1 MVRLFWV
8 KFLVLQS
15 LTFEVSKVDKLFA
28 ICIKGALYDCSHID
42 PASLHCVH
50 TKCWVDYTAYI
61 VLLKKCSLSRLCLD
75 CVLKKCWVD
84 YTANIVCLKSA
95 GLPTQP
101 TLCCLKSAGL
111 TTQPTLCA

>member
-42 PASLHCVH
+42 PTSLHCVQ
-50 TKCWVDYTAYI
+50 TKFWFDYTAYI
-61 VLLKKCSLSRLCLD
+61 VC
-75 CVLKKCWVD
+75 
-84 YTANIVCLKSA
+84 IQSA
-95 GLPTQP
+95 GLTIQP
-101 TLCCLKSAGL
+101 TSCCLKSAGL
-111 TTQPTLCA
+111 TTQPRLCA